1 MRLRTR
7 SIPATVLAAL
17 LALAAGVLAP
27 GVAAAGSGGGGTVR
41 IGLEAPLSGDQST
54 IGKGMLN
61 GAKLAA
67 KQLNARQG
75 IGGKQVEIVAIDDA
89 ADPPTGVTAANAAIA
104 KGLDGVVGPYNS
116 GVGAETLPLYISAGL
131 VPIRLTSADATAG
144 LGFTLQ
150 PMTSQIA
157 PVAAQALTD
166 WLKAQSVAIAYD
178 PTALYTQSV
187 SAALKQLLEQ
197 AGVTITA
204 FEPIQPGAKSYTDE
218 VQKLAATNPDV
229 IYAATY
235 FPEGGLIAKAVPRAR
250 EPTEVRRRLRVVRHR
265 LHHDGRGQGGGIVP
279 GRRRAIA
286 ERVRRLQ
293 ALRGRVSQAVPQCTG
308 HVEPLRVRL
317 GQGARR
323 RRGEGRRVRLGEA
336 DRRARPGQGVRGL
349 DRVHHP
355 HSRHREPGAGDGRA
369 PRHDPEGDLPGRPQL
384 GRGGRGGRLSEPA
397 PRWAAGLL
405 GRPGHRRA
413 SRM

>member
-1 MRLRTR
+1 MRFRTR
-7 SIPATVLAAL
+7 YIPATVLAAL
-17 LALAAGVLAP
+17 LALAASAIGPA
-27 GVAAAGSGGGGTVR
+27 VAGAGGGGGGTVR
-41 IGLEAPLSGDQST
+41 IGLEAPLTGDQST

-67 KQLNARQG
+67 KQLNARKG

-116 GVGAETLPLYISAGL
+116 GVGAETLPLYIGAGL

-166 WLKAQSVAIAYD
+166 WLKAKSVAIAYD

-218 VQKLAATNPDV
+218 VEKLAATNPDV

-235 FPEGGLIAKAVPRAR
+235 FPEGGLIAKAVRALDTPPKCVADYGSYDTGYITTAGVKAAESCPVVGVPSPNEFVGSKRFVAAYRKQFHSAPGTWSPYAFDSVKVLAAAAEKAGGFDSATLTEALNQVSKSPGWTGSITLVAGSGNR
-250 EPTEVRRRLRVVRHR
+250 EPATVVLLDTTPKGTFRV
-265 LHHDGRGQGGGIVP
+265 DP
-279 GRRRAIA
+279 GW
-286 ERVRRLQ
+286 LK
-293 ALRGRVSQAVPQCTG
+293 AVAATG
-308 HVEPLRVRL
+308 
-317 GQGARR
+317 
-323 RRGEGRRVRLGEA
+323 
-336 DRRARPGQGVRGL
+336 
-349 DRVHHP
+349 
-355 HSRHREPGAGDGRA
+355 
-369 PRHDPEGDLPGRPQL
+369 
-384 GRGGRGGRLSEPA
+384 
-397 PRWAAGLL
+397 
-405 GRPGHRRA
+405 
-413 SRM
+413 